1 MKEVTVKVR
10 LKGEDDIQRETLRL
24 MLVKAGGGWKVINVS
39 YD

>member
-10 LKGEDDIQRETLRL
+10 LKGEDDIQRETLHL